1 MFSGHGSFGAG
12 PGVCENFG
20 GRGASAG
27 CVRGFDG
34 FLGNLNGTFMMMLV
48 CFWMS

>member
-12 PGVCENFG
+12 PGVWENLG
-20 GRGASAG
+20 GTVLASVG

-34 FLGNLNGTFMMMLV
+34 FFGNLNGIFMMMMV
-48 CFWMS
+48 CF